1 MMIKLPLFPLNTIL
15 FPGMPIYLHIFEPR
29 YQEMLRFCLDNDLP
43 FGVVLIRSGQEVL
56 PGLVDPFRVGCTA
69 RIVHSEKLED
79 GHYNLTAVGEERF
92 RILSLDT
99 SEPYLQGMVETI
111 IPSSP
116 PLETLRRIRPLTGL
130 VVNYLRLLNRIS
142 DLHLNL
148 DELQMPDD
156 PLLLIYMAASLL
168 QLPPFEKQA
177 LLESNNPGD
186 LMQMTERLYKR
197 ETLVTAFMG
206 KADAASARR
215 AAWLN

>member
-1 MMIKLPLFPLNTIL
+1 MVQLPLFPLNTIL

-29 YQEMLRFCLDNDLP
+29 YIGMLHFCLDNDQP
-43 FGVVLIRSGQEVL
+43 FGVVLIRSAQEAL
-56 PGLVDPFRVGCTA
+56 PGLVEPYSVGCTA
-69 RIVHSEKLED
+69 RIVHTETLED
-79 GHYNLTAVGEERF
+79 GRYNLTAVGEERF
-92 RILSLDT
+92 RINSLDT
-99 SEPYLQGMVETI
+99 SKPYLQGMVETI
-111 IPSSP
+111 IHPGL

-156 PLLLIYMAASLL
+156 PLMLIYMAASLL
-168 QLPPFEKQA
+168 QLPPYEKQA

-186 LMQMTERLYKR
+186 LLQMTERLYKR
-197 ETLVTAFMG
+197 ETLVTAFMS
-206 KADAASARR
+206 KANAASARR

>member
-1 MMIKLPLFPLNTIL
+1 M
-15 FPGMPIYLHIFEPR
+15 
-29 YQEMLRFCLDNDLP
+29 
-43 FGVVLIRSGQEVL
+43 
-56 PGLVDPFRVGCTA
+56 
-69 RIVHSEKLED
+69 
-79 GHYNLTAVGEERF
+79 
-92 RILSLDT
+92 
-99 SEPYLQGMVETI
+99 
-111 IPSSP
+111 
-116 PLETLRRIRPLTGL
+116 
-130 VVNYLRLLNRIS
+130 VNYLRLLNRIS

-168 QLPPFEKQA
+168 QLPPNEKQA
-177 LLESNNPGD
+177 LLESDNPGE